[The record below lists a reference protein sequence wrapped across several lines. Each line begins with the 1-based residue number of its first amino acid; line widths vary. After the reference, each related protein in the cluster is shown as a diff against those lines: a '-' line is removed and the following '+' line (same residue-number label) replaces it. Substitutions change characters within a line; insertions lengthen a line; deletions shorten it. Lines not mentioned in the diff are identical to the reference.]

1 MEHPVHVNVWLV
13 VHTPTLVFL
22 WSSQFPPTK
31 VFSFHTFQL
40 GNIIQK
46 LTTKKP
52 GVLFSL
58 INPKEGFWGKSSVN
72 ICMRKWYFV
81 LEVNLL
87 EWCVIISRKRWR
99 CYSMNRGFVLRI
111 CKCNIFRDI
120 DELNVTQCFIESSLH
135 VLLFFHNWMKYG

>member
-1 MEHPVHVNVWLV
+1 MKAPSMFSITNSSWKWKYEMKNPVHVNVWLV

-87 EWCVIISRKRWR
+87 EWCVVISRKRWR
-99 CYSMNRGFVLRI
+99 CCRGTRKLLY
-111 CKCNIFRDI
+111 KC
-120 DELNVTQCFIESSLH
+120 
-135 VLLFFHNWMKYG
+135 